1 MKITKRERTA
11 LAPAVLYRWKI
22 WTFGNRLF
30 WDADPTLPFR
40 AEKTL
45 EALVRKGLMVRELG
59 DVYRATGLARSL
71 QCPSCQSG
79 KLYEED
85 TAVGNCEK
93 CQGTG
98 LRLESIDRRRKS

>member
-30 WDADPTLPFR
+30 WDGDITLHFR

-45 EALVRKGLMVRELG
+45 EALVRKGLMDRIK
-59 DVYRATGLARSL
+59 DVYRVMDLVRSL
-71 QCPSCQSG
+71 
-79 KLYEED
+79 
-85 TAVGNCEK
+85 
-93 CQGTG
+93 
-98 LRLESIDRRRKS
+98 